1 MFRNKCFAYIKSNFW
16 IGCDTFID
24 SRDLEVRFG
33 RLTPDVQKLQKI
45 VAAGDSRECL
55 LTFPKLQKTLPD
67 VEKIA
72 LVEKK

>member
-16 IGCDTFID
+16 SGCDTFID

-33 RLTPDVQKLQKI
+33 RLTPDVQKLSKI
-45 VAAGDSRECL
+45 FAAGDSRECL
-55 LTFPKLQKTLPD
+55 LTFPKLQKTLSD
-67 VEKIA
+67 VEKMA